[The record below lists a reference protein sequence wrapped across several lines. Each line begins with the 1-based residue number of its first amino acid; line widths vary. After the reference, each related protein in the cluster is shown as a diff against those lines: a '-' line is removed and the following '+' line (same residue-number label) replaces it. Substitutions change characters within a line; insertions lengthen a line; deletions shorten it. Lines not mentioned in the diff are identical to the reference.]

1 MTPEEKLD
9 ALGLAGAEVVTREEF
24 EALPEHRRHL
34 LGPLPDQR
42 YRHLRLPD
50 PAPVAALREI
60 LRMTATAA
68 SAPVDPDDIANGTVS
83 DVHDVAREALA
94 EFDGTTS

>member
-24 EALPEHRRHL
+24 EA
-34 LGPLPDQR
+34 LPDQR